1 MMTQRE
7 HKIESHE
14 AVLVKIKKWVSSYI
28 DKDDGSNGTV
38 PSVVQD
44 SHDPNHII
52 APVTKI
58 DSVQLESWHHLRRH
72 AR

>member
-1 MMTQRE
+1 M
-7 HKIESHE
+7 
-14 AVLVKIKKWVSSYI
+14 SYI